1 MASSLRW
8 FVRPESVRATTLARA
23 HWTELDEYVRK
34 MPSESDFDSVVVEK
48 KPQIF
53 SSDFFLKFLKNVR
66 FSGFGA
72 KSIVFCEQT
81 TPSDQCSAR

>member
-34 MPSESDFDSVVVEK
+34 MPSESDFGSVVVEK
-48 KPQIF
+48 NKNKNRNFQIRNF
-53 SSDFFLKFLKNVR
+53 
-66 FSGFGA
+66 
-72 KSIVFCEQT
+72 
-81 TPSDQCSAR
+81 